1 MALPSLSMLSG
12 GTWSREEGAGGLGQ
26 RHPGRPPGLM
36 QEKSQGGKFPAS
48 QAGAQPDPSPHRI
61 LEVISLL
68 TPAPPASA
76 GQPVM
81 DASWPGL
88 GFILFF
94 FPEKSERGG
103 SQGSAQGPGLE
114 PHARLDIGNNMG
126 ALDFESLRA
135 VCFRGEAVSLWAVL
149 PVSPGK
155 LLNFSLPRPP
165 KRPRGCPSSFLDLLK
180 VTPQCH

>member
-1 MALPSLSMLSG
+1 
-12 GTWSREEGAGGLGQ
+12 
-26 RHPGRPPGLM
+26 M

-68 TPAPPASA
+68 TSAPPASA

-126 ALDFESLRA
+126 L
-135 VCFRGEAVSLWAVL
+135 
-149 PVSPGK
+149 
-155 LLNFSLPRPP
+155 
-165 KRPRGCPSSFLDLLK
+165 
-180 VTPQCH
+180 